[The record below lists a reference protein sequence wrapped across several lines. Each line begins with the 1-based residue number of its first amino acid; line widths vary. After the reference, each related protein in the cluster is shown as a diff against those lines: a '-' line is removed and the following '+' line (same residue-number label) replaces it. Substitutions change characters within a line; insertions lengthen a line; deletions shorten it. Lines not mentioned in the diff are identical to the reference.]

1 MKCLGLLGANNFDAT
16 AAYGR
21 RIAGEVRHRFGHGG
35 DVRLVMLNLHTPE
48 LTEALAKQAWGQAS
62 EILAPATKQLVSL
75 GAKAIGTCSSQ
86 LQPAVERLLLEVPM
100 LMMTDAVGAA
110 LQTLRI
116 KRIGL
121 VGATSESE
129 ELSWRK
135 RLARYQV
142 LDVFVPV
149 LRDRE
154 HLAHLT
160 IEELQQGI
168 VNQTTRADVGRI
180 VYSLRQA
187 GARAIVLVAPELSL
201 ALSHLDPVLPV
212 LDAVELHALSALE
225 WSLSPELPTQ
235 SAPARQFTREKR
247 PRNHATTQ
255 A

>member
-1 MKCLGLLGANNFDAT
+1 MKCLGLLGAANIDDT
-16 AAYGR
+16 SAYGR
-21 RIAGEVRHRFGHGG
+21 RIASEVRHRFGHSGV
-35 DVRLVMLNLHTPE
+35 VRLAMLNFHTPK
-48 LTEALAKQAWGQAS
+48 LTEALAKQAWACAA
-62 EILAPATKQLVSL
+62 EILTPVTKQLVAL
-75 GAKAIGTCSSQ
+75 GAEAIVTCSSL
-86 LQPAVERLLLEVPM
+86 LQPAGEQLSLDVPM
-100 LMMTDAVGAA
+100 LPMTDAVGTA

-116 KRIGL
+116 KRVGL
-121 VGATSESE
+121 IGATSESE
-129 ELSWRK
+129 ETHWRK

-149 LRDRE
+149 PRDRE
-154 HLAHLT
+154 HIAHLT

-187 GARAIVLVAPELSL
+187 GARAIVLAAPELAL

-225 WSLSPELPTQ
+225 WSLVSQLPNQ
-235 SAPARQFTREKR
+235 SAPAPKLSREKR
-247 PRNHATTQ
+247 PRNHPTTQ

>member
-1 MKCLGLLGANNFDAT
+1 MKCLGLLGADNLDAT
-16 AAYGR
+16 SGYGR
-21 RIAGEVRHRFGHGG
+21 RIASEVRHRFGHSG
-35 DVRLVMLNLHTPE
+35 DVRLATINLHTPE
-48 LTEALAKQAWGQAS
+48 LTAALAKQAWGRAA
-62 EILAPATKQLVSL
+62 EILAPATKQLVLL
-75 GAKAIGTCSSQ
+75 GAEAIVGCSSL
-86 LQPAVERLLLEVPM
+86 LQPAAERLELDMPLLPM
-100 LMMTDAVGAA
+100 ADSVGAA

-116 KRIGL
+116 KRVGL

-129 ELSWRK
+129 ETHWRR
-135 RLARYQV
+135 RLARHQV

-160 IEELQQGI
+160 IEELQLGI

-187 GARAIVLVAPELSL
+187 GARAIILATPELGL

-212 LDAVELHALSALE
+212 LDAAELHALSALE
-225 WSLSPELPTQ
+225 WSLSPHLPNQ
-235 SAPARQFTREKR
+235 PAPAQPSTREKR